1 MLMARAKDAR
11 QMTVYGYARLICYEP
26 GNFELIP
33 DILESFD
40 VEEGRSFTF
49 RLRPGHKWSDG
60 HPFTAEDFRYW
71 WEDVAN
77 NESLSPVGPPTV
89 MKVDGE
95 MPEFLVVDDHTV
107 RYTWSKPNPD
117 FLARLAGA
125 SPLYIYRPAH
135 YLKPFHEDYMSPEA
149 LSAVVETS
157 GQRNWSALHN
167 KRDNL
172 YRNDNLKLPILQP
185 WRIITKISS
194 NQLTFV
200 RNPYFHRVDPMG
212 NQLPYADKFIFS
224 IANNKLIPAKVG
236 TGEVDLQAR
245 YLRFDDY
252 TFLKQGEDRH
262 PYSTYLWRTA
272 KGSHLALYPNLN
284 VKDEGLR
291 ALFRDV
297 RFRRALS
304 LAVDRHEINQVIY
317 YGLAIEGNNTVL
329 PDSSLYRPAYRDA
342 WAKYDPDTA
351 NRLLDEI
358 GLIRRDNRG
367 VRLMPDG
374 RPLDLI
380 IETAGESTEQT
391 DVLELIHDSWLRVGI
406 KTYSKPSQ
414 RTVFRNRVFAGETAM
429 SIWSGI
435 ENGLATAES
444 SPAQLAPT
452 TQQSLQWP
460 KWGQYFETGG
470 KAGEPPDMKP
480 AQRLLELYYDWRGAR
495 NIEERRAAWTQILE
509 INTEQ
514 VYSIGLISGVLQPV
528 VVATFLR
535 NVPDKGIYNWDPGAH
550 FGIYSP
556 DTFWIDPSKSGKP

>member
-1 MLMARAKDAR
+1 MNPFYLAHLLVGALATLVATSAAAYTDPPILAERVAKGELPPIEQRLPISPRVVNFARRGLDIGRHGGTIRMLMARAKDAR

-49 RLRPGHKWSDG
+49 RLSPGHKWSDG

-77 NESLSPVGPPTV
+77 NEILSPVGPPTV

-95 MPEFLVVDDHTV
+95 MPEFLVVDDQTV

-117 FLARLAGA
+117 FLVRLAGA

-135 YLKPFHEDYMSPEA
+135 YLKPFHEDYTSPEV

-194 NQLTFV
+194 NRLTFV

-224 IANNKLIPAKVG
+224 IANNTLIPAKVG

-329 PDSSLYRPAYRDA
+329 PDSPLYRPGYR
-342 WAKYDPDTA
+342 
-351 NRLLDEI
+351 
-358 GLIRRDNRG
+358 
-367 VRLMPDG
+367 
-374 RPLDLI
+374 
-380 IETAGESTEQT
+380 
-391 DVLELIHDSWLRVGI
+391 
-406 KTYSKPSQ
+406 
-414 RTVFRNRVFAGETAM
+414 
-429 SIWSGI
+429 
-435 ENGLATAES
+435 AT
-444 SPAQLAPT
+444 
-452 TQQSLQWP
+452 
-460 KWGQYFETGG
+460 
-470 KAGEPPDMKP
+470 
-480 AQRLLELYYDWRGAR
+480 
-495 NIEERRAAWTQILE
+495 
-509 INTEQ
+509 
-514 VYSIGLISGVLQPV
+514 
-528 VVATFLR
+528 
-535 NVPDKGIYNWDPGAH
+535 
-550 FGIYSP
+550 
-556 DTFWIDPSKSGKP
+556 